1 MDFRTLINDRKNW
14 KWFALGAVLLV
25 LLIAVSVS
33 RQHTSTERATEFYS
47 RYIPVTK
54 SSVDKDEDGIDD
66 QNDILRSALSYC
78 ETRPRYKSK
87 FYEGGYPTD
96 RYGVCTDVVAAA
108 LKGAGYDLRELV
120 AKDRAENPDDYML
133 AAAMAGVPDET
144 PEKDI
149 DFRRV
154 RNLEVY
160 FAHTA
165 IPLTLDLGDIMA
177 WQGGDI
183 VIFDDHIG
191 IVSDRRS
198 IDGVPYVIHHN
209 SAYQKRYEQDIL
221 EARNDLRAHYRIS
234 Q

>member
-14 KWFALGAVLLV
+14 KWIVPGVVLLA
-25 LLIAVSVS
+25 LLIFVLVR
-33 RQHTSTERATEFYS
+33 RQHTSAERATEFYS

-66 QNDILRSALSYC
+66 QNDILKSALAYC
-78 ETRPRYKSK
+78 ATRPRYKSK
-87 FYEGGYPTD
+87 YYEGGYPTD
-96 RYGVCTDVVAAA
+96 RYGVCTDLVAAA
-108 LKGAGYDLRELV
+108 LKGAGYDLRDLV
-120 AKDRAENPDDYML
+120 AKDRAENPDDYL
-133 AAAMAGVPDET
+133 VAAAMAGITDEEPD
-144 PEKDI
+144 KDI
-149 DFRRV
+149 DYRRV

-165 IPLTLDLGDIMA
+165 IPLTLDLGEVLS

>member
-1 MDFRTLINDRKNW
+1 MDPRTLISDRKNW
-14 KWFALGAVLLV
+14 KWIGLGAVVLV
-25 LLIAVSVS
+25 LLLVILVR
-33 RQHTSTERATEFYS
+33 RQHTSAERATEFYS
-47 RYIPVTK
+47 RYIPVTR
-54 SSVDKDEDGIDD
+54 SSVDRDEDGIDD
-66 QNDILRSALSYC
+66 QNDILQSALAYC

-87 FYEGGYPTD
+87 YYEGGYPTD
-96 RYGVCTDVVAAA
+96 RYGTCADVVAAA
-108 LKGAGYDLRELV
+108 LKGAGYDLMKLVSEDRE
-120 AKDRAENPDDYML
+120 KNPDDYAVM
-133 AAAMAGVPDET
+133 AALAGVPDEE
-144 PEKDI
+144 PDPNI

-160 FAHTA
+160 FSHTA
-165 IPLTLDLGDIMA
+165 IPMTLDLGEINA

-221 EARNDLRAHYRIS
+221 EARTDLRAHYRIS